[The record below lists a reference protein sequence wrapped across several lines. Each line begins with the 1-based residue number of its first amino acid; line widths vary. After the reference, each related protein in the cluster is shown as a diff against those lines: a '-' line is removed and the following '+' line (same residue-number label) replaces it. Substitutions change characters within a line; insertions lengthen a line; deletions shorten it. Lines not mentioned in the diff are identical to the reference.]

1 MPASW
6 LSAVNAALPYIETL
20 TKIALPAFGARRAR
34 DADAIEARE
43 ALEAPLLELE
53 TAARHNAEHI
63 RELAV
68 QVEAALRAL
77 DQAAAA
83 TDHALRRQRRW
94 LALCGLGTV
103 LALVLALAALLR

>member
-6 LSAVNAALPYIETL
+6 LGAVNAALPYIETL

-34 DADAIEARE
+34 DDSDARE
-43 ALEAPLLELE
+43 ALETRVAELE

-68 QVEAALRAL
+68 QVEVALRAL

-83 TDHALRRQRRW
+83 ADAARQRQQRW
-94 LALCGLGTV
+94 LAASGAV
-103 LALVLALAALLR
+103 AAAALALAAWALLR